1 MASNRSSGLGC
12 LMVFFGF
19 GFFFLFI
26 NRIFIFTPMF
36 LMMFIGIFILCII
49 ISATSFKGSSEI
61 QRRKDL
67 QSIDQNISQN
77 PYILHTNPKI
87 NPERAVRNEKE
98 IQSPPKI
105 RYCQYCGVGREE
117 DAIYCHNCGTK
128 LDFEE

>member
-1 MASNRSSGLGC
+1 
-12 LMVFFGF
+12 
-19 GFFFLFI
+19 
-26 NRIFIFTPMF
+26 
-36 LMMFIGIFILCII
+36 MMFIGIFILCII

-105 RYCQYCGVGREE
+105 RYCQFCGVRREE